1 MDALLE
7 VQEAAIDQL
16 QGMQFD
22 LTASSAS
29 TNNQGLPSA
38 CLPCRRMALELSSAA
53 ENLLTENHDAALAL
67 EATTLALAELELHS
81 RIIDRKA
88 RLNLNTN
95 QVDAVSSIPPH
106 DGSNDKVKTTG
117 QLSLRDMNL
126 CIEFLPSIIS
136 FQEQTTKLLKTIQDA
151 QEAYAKSEEFEYHEP
166 GPKVLKATNDDQ
178 TSSTKSDWGC
188 AVSCAQLRPRLQ
200 HVVLPSRSAAGL
212 HGRFECRAAHVRS
225 GQSLSD
231 QISCSPSSRR
241 HSIPLRQARCTDVSK
256 CRRDTPRTS
265 KCRSGYACPLPKCGE
280 SGIRP
285 NISTQRILLIRFSSS
300 FCDAHLY
307 EYI

>member
-29 TNNQGLPSA
+29 TDNQGLPSA

-88 RLNLNTN
+88 KLNPN
-95 QVDAVSSIPPH
+95 QVPLESS
-106 DGSNDKVKTTG
+106 SNQLNGDDSSVRTTG
-117 QLSLRDMNL
+117 QISLQDVNL

-151 QEAYAKSEEFEYHEP
+151 EEAYAQSEEFEYHEP
-166 GPKVLKATNDDQ
+166 GPKVLKATNADQ
-178 TSSTKSDWGC
+178 TSSTTSDWGC
-188 AVSCAQLRPRLQ
+188 AVSCALLHNSGLAYSMLYCPAAALQ
-200 HVVLPSRSAAGL
+200 AYMAALSAAQL
-212 HGRFECRAAHVRS
+212 MSDQDRACAIKYHVLRRVEDIASHFAEHDAQAYRNVEEIRQELRNAEVAMLARCPSAARAA
-225 GQSLSD
+225 
-231 QISCSPSSRR
+231 
-241 HSIPLRQARCTDVSK
+241 
-256 CRRDTPRTS
+256 
-265 KCRSGYACPLPKCGE
+265 
-280 SGIRP
+280 
-285 NISTQRILLIRFSSS
+285 
-300 FCDAHLY
+300 
-307 EYI
+307 